1 MNMVYF
7 TSDLHFGHEKIGGGI
22 MRDIIKKLLEKWSCK
37 HEWELVR
44 EIKANFSTHKEI
56 IGYEC
61 ILICKKC
68 GKIKRIKRGR

>member
-1 MNMVYF
+1 M
-7 TSDLHFGHEKIGGGI
+7 K
-22 MRDIIKKLLEKWSCK
+22 DIIKKLLEKWSCK

-44 EIKANFSTHKEI
+44 EIKAYFSTHKEI